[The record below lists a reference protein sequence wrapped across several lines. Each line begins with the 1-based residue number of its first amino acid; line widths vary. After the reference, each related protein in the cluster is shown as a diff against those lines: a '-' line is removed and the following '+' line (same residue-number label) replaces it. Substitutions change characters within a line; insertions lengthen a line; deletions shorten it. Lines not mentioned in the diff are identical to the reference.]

1 MNYAAA
7 LDYIHSRNKFGI
19 KLGLENISSLLKSMG
34 SVQNKLKFIHIAGTN
49 GKGSTSSMLSHALCA
64 CGYKTGLFISP
75 YVVCFNERIQ
85 INNEYIAN
93 QRLAEITH
101 AVSKQIALNTKQG
114 IAPFRV

>member
-1 MNYAAA
+1 MNYTAA

-85 INNEYIAN
+85 INNEYFRRHDKCLFSQIP
-93 QRLAEITH
+93 LP
-101 AVSKQIALNTKQG
+101 VSNYSDREQ
-114 IAPFRV
+114 FH